1 MTIFEREKMVYQNI
15 LTAFDGSKLS
25 FLAFKK
31 AINLAKKAKA
41 NLDIIAVIDNQL
53 LKDVSSFDT
62 DALHRITDGVK
73 NQISSLVEKA
83 KEKNIVTN
91 KYIELGNPKII
102 ISQDRFANPHDLIVM
117 GATGMSK
124 VEKLFV
130 GSVTEYV
137 VQHSSCNCLIVKK

>member
-1 MTIFEREKMVYQNI
+1 MVYQNI

-31 AINLAKKAKA
+31 AMDLAKRSKA

-53 LKDVSSFDT
+53 LKNVSSFDT
-62 DALHRITDGVK
+62 DALHQITDGVK
-73 NQISSLVEKA
+73 NQISSLVAKA
-83 KEKNIVTN
+83 KEKNILAN
-91 KYIELGNPKII
+91 KYVKLGNPKVI
-102 ISQDRFANPHDLIVM
+102 ISQDRFTNPHDLIVL

-137 VQHSSCNCLIVKK
+137 VQHSNCNCLIVKK

>member
-1 MTIFEREKMVYQNI
+1 MVYQNI

-31 AINLAKKAKA
+31 AMDLAKKSKA

-53 LKDVSSFDT
+53 LKNVSSFDT

-73 NQISSLVEKA
+73 NQTSSLVAKA
-83 KEKNIVTN
+83 KEKNILAN
-91 KYIELGNPKII
+91 KYIELGNPKVI
-102 ISQDRFANPHDLIVM
+102 ISQDRFTNPHDLIVL

-124 VEKLFV
+124 VEKIFA

-137 VQHSSCNCLIVKK
+137 VQHSNCNCLIVKK

>member
-1 MTIFEREKMVYQNI
+1 MVYQNI

-31 AINLAKKAKA
+31 AMDLAKRSKA

-53 LKDVSSFDT
+53 LKNVSSFDT
-62 DALHRITDGVK
+62 DALHQITDGVK
-73 NQISSLVEKA
+73 NQISSLVAKA
-83 KEKNIVTN
+83 KEKNILAN
-91 KYIELGNPKII
+91 KYVKLGNPKVI
-102 ISQDRFANPHDLIVM
+102 ISQDRFTNPHDLIVL

-130 GSVTEYV
+130 GSLTEYV
-137 VQHSSCNCLIVKK
+137 VQHSNCNCLIVKK